1 VYCFVVVVVIIVVVV
16 VVVVVVM
23 ERELI
28 KRVELVRY
36 VAPSEAMASRSCI

>member
-1 VYCFVVVVVIIVVVV
+1 VYCFVVVVVIIV